1 MADTS
6 RKPGAAEK
14 KANRRGAARLAAV
27 QALYQMDLAATP
39 LHDILA
45 EFESHWL
52 GREVEG
58 AEYLPAEAAYFRD
71 VVRGVVDE
79 QRRLDPMIDAVLA
92 KGWPL
97 KRIETVLRAI
107 LRAGAYELDRK
118 KDLPARVVVSEYA
131 DIAHAFV
138 EPDETGMINA
148 VLDQLARQL
157 RAGEFEAGS

>member
-1 MADTS
+1 MA
-6 RKPGAAEK
+6 KAAAPIDGRR
-14 KANRRGAARLAAV
+14 ANRRGAARLAAV

-39 LHDILA
+39 LNAILA

-58 AEYLPAEAAYFRD
+58 DEYLPAEAAFFRD
-71 VVRGVVDE
+71 VVGGVVAE

-97 KRIETVLRAI
+97 KRIETVLRAV

-118 KDLPARVVVSEYA
+118 RDVPALRIRRCGA
-131 DIAHAFV
+131 C
-138 EPDETGMINA
+138 
-148 VLDQLARQL
+148 LCRAR
-157 RAGEFEAGS
+157 RNRHD